1 MNKNYGEDLMAS
13 PHPPPWL
20 LKILQIE
27 NIVWNEL
34 PEELQLT
41 LPYCPIEVA
50 QEVIRLYKLKMEE
63 IENSVTS
70 SHSALKI
77 AILAAMNITDELFSA
92 RRETEDGLKDICRR
106 SEILIKEID
115 RVIEEK

>member
-1 MNKNYGEDLMAS
+1 MLMNKNYGEDLMTS

-27 NIVWNEL
+27 NVVWNEL

-63 IENSVTS
+63 IENEND
-70 SHSALKI
+70 L
-77 AILAAMNITDELFSA
+77 LREL
-92 RRETEDGLKDICRR
+92 
-106 SEILIKEID
+106 SEELERLLCANKT
-115 RVIEEK
+115 

>member
-1 MNKNYGEDLMAS
+1 MNKSGDTLVRVTIFGQEYMIRGKAE
-13 PHPPPWL
+13 PEY
-20 LKILQIE
+20 IE
-27 NIVWNEL
+27 R
-34 PEELQLT
+34 
-41 LPYCPIEVA
+41 VA
-50 QEVIRLYKLKMEE
+50 KYVNDKMEE

-106 SEILIKEID
+106 SEILVKEID